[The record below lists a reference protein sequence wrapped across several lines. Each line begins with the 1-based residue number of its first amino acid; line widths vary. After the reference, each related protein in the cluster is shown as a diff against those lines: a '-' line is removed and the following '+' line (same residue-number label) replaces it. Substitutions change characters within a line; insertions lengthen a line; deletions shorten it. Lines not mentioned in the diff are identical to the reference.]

1 MKVELQVCTHDCTA
15 HNPLAVCLCCFSFFY
30 IPFLFT
36 TANFYIPK
44 AGDVFQEVS
53 YSDIYGIAAEKIV
66 RQYREDALGLPSYP
80 QSKRG
85 RYDNYRSSGGGG
97 SRYGGHRSSGH
108 SDYSSHSYGYV

>member
-1 MKVELQVCTHDCTA
+1 MS
-15 HNPLAVCLCCFSFFY
+15 FSFVNY
-30 IPFLFT
+30 IFFVCS

-44 AGDVFQEVS
+44 SGGVFQEIS

-85 RYDNYRSSGGGG
+85 RYDYRGGG
-97 SRYGGHRSSGH
+97 SPRYGGHRGGGH
-108 SDYSSHSYGYV
+108 SGYPSNHYGYVLYIDLCRASTQIGSFSS